1 MMVVRHDPPVGER
14 HLMTSL
20 ARMLGDRYELGAV
33 VGRGGTADV
42 FAAYDHVLQ
51 RDVAV
56 KLLREATEVD
66 RARFSSEVRLM
77 RMLHHPNVV
86 SALDTGTDG
95 GRPWLVLEL
104 VEGIP
109 LDVVM
114 GEVPMEAAR
123 VASIGAQVAG
133 ALAHAHA
140 HGIVHRDVKPSNVLI
155 APGDRAKLTDFGIAR
170 RTDSASVTLT
180 GHTIGTAAYL
190 APEQV
195 AGVGV
200 SEAADVYA
208 LGLVLLEALTG
219 RREYDG
225 PPVEAALARLQRS
238 PAVPTSLPTGWSG
251 LITRMTTRL
260 PTQRPAASEVASRL
274 GAIAAGSAAD
284 SSLTEATTLILVG
297 RAPAAR
303 RNRTALAAAICS
315 AAAGLVLVG
324 TLLVV
329 GSAED
334 QPASASETAASA
346 TETPAPRTK
355 APARTSKPS
364 PTAPSI
370 TASTTAP
377 SASPATPAAAPV
389 TRRSSRPGT
398 RQTTPAP
405 REKATGKKKAKGPGH
420 QGKGRGPKKAKSG
433 GRR

>member
-1 MMVVRHDPPVGER
+1 
-14 HLMTSL
+14 MTSSP
-20 ARMLGDRYELGAV
+20 RMLGDRYELGAV

-42 FAAYDHVLQ
+42 FAAFDHVLQ
-51 RDVAV
+51 REVAV
-56 KLLREATEVD
+56 KLLRDATEVD
-66 RARFSSEVRLM
+66 RARFASEVRLM

-114 GEVPMEAAR
+114 GEVPVEGAR
-123 VASIGAQVAG
+123 VAAIGAQVAG

-195 AGVGV
+195 AGEPV

-208 LGLVLLEALTG
+208 LGLVLLEAVTG

-238 PAVPTSLPTGWSG
+238 PAVPTSLPSGWSG
-251 LITRMTTRL
+251 LISTMTTRE
-260 PTQRPAASEVASRL
+260 PTGRPTASEVASRL
-274 GAIAAGSAAD
+274 SALAEGSAGAGA
-284 SSLTEATTLILVG
+284 SVTQPTALISVG
-297 RAPAAR
+297 RTPVAP
-303 RNRTALAAAICS
+303 RNRTAMAVVCS
-315 AAAGLVLVG
+315 AAAGFVLAA

-329 GSAED
+329 GGADD
-334 QPASASETAASA
+334 QPASASETA
-346 TETPAPRTK
+346 P
-355 APARTSKPS
+355 
-364 PTAPSI
+364 
-370 TASTTAP
+370 STTATSTP
-377 SASPATPAAAPV
+377 RAKASANTPKPASSVPGTAAAATTMVAPV
-389 TRRSSRPGT
+389 TKRPATRQQTGT
-398 RQTTPAP
+398 RQDRASTRQGTV
-405 REKATGKKKAKGPGH
+405 GKKKAKANGAKGK
-420 QGKGRGPKKAKSG
+420 QRGSQKAKSGKGRG
-433 GRR
+433 